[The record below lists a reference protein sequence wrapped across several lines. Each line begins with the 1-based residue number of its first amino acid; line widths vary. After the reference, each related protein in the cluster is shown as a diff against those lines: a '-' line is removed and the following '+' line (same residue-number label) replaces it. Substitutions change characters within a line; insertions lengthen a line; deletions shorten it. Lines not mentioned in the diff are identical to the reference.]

1 MHETRNINAAD
12 APAPPKGLRDL
23 WYSRGGTTCRRVIAA
38 VIYRLYRLLGEV
50 VAVVLGLGIAV
61 LWLGTS
67 LVSQQ
72 STDLTVLRPNI
83 KLWFAEAFDGRD
95 AEFGRL
101 ELDWLPES
109 EQVVVTIEDAVVKDE
124 AGEILERFD
133 LIRSTL
139 SFEDGLLKPPSLL
152 NAEVKGGV
160 LSFVEYE
167 DGSIKFGLGPPDS
180 VGRLGPVY
188 NSKDTT
194 SSSSDLDIREALQS
208 IEFIQINDAEV
219 FIRSELSG
227 IDLKANVNSLRT
239 AFSNEGDLTV
249 AADGTCEQPSGDI
262 PFSIASVVDQEFEN
276 IKMRLKVQG
285 ARPDKIAPK
294 RGRFWEFQG
303 LAAPVDLTAEVDF
316 SRQDGL
322 RSAEIEME
330 ISEGRFTF
338 LRENETKSYPIHSL
352 IARAALA
359 PGEERMDVSRLDF
372 TSPNLSF
379 KASGFLT
386 ELGLLSDGDANSSP
400 VFNLSAQNIRMNMTP
415 RFPTETHIK
424 QLDLIGYA
432 DFDSRQVTIDRGSMA
447 LFDSVHD
454 FSGGMSVTEKNQ
466 IKTVRFESTMSGTLT
481 HEELLMLWPVNAFVG
496 ARQWIDR
503 AILAGDLTK
512 VEAEVNLDESFFDAP
527 TLTADRFKLLFA
539 GHGFDVKYM
548 MAMPSANGVRG
559 EGELIGNRLGV
570 KFNGGKIMSV
580 DVHDGEVDIPVIL
593 PFGGDVIVT
602 ANGSGQ
608 VSSMLELANN
618 PPFEIADRYNID
630 PNDLVGQGKV
640 SVEVIRPLRAE
651 VPAEQIAYQINGDF
665 TDVAVPFKIGRYDIK
680 NGSVAL
686 NINQDRVIMSGPV
699 DIGPWHI
706 NMSWEETVG
715 DPSALAQYGVS
726 GTINADVLDALG
738 IASRSWFDGDAAVTV
753 RAEGSGAEIKYAEV
767 DLDLT
772 KSEVSLEHIWL
783 KPIGETAHMLV
794 QLRRSSG
801 GGYIIDNTRLT
812 GEGIAV
818 NGRAEL
824 DAQFKP
830 RLIDLTNIQI
840 ESLID
845 SAVQVR
851 SDREAGRLNIELDAE
866 FLDVSAW
873 TEDLFAERQ
882 SNLDIPVSFRGEVER
897 LILDRDYTVTQ
908 SEFNFSHSGE
918 VIEAASLKAL
928 TEEKVLNLEL
938 TTRED
943 KRRQVAVT
951 VPNASKA
958 VAAFIGLA
966 NTTGGSLTII
976 ADLPA
981 EGEEGPIIGNA
992 EMRDFTL
999 NEAPA
1004 LAQLLSLASLTGLAD
1019 TLTNGSMQ
1027 FDRFKV
1033 PFTVLDDD
1041 IAIRDA
1047 RLYGPAL
1054 GMTGDGEVNLERRE
1068 MDFDGT
1074 IVPAYT
1080 TNSLLADIPLVGKLF
1095 AQEKGGGLLALT
1107 YTASGPFEKTQIAV
1121 NPLSAL
1127 TPGFLRGIFKRDRT
1141 QVDEA
1146 IVAAVEDIAPPE
1158 LDAR

>member
-23 WYSRGGTTCRRVIAA
+23 WYSRGGTACRRVIAA
-38 VIYRLYRLLGEV
+38 VIYRLYRLLGEA

-83 KLWFAEAFDGRD
+83 KLWFADAFDGRD

-101 ELDWLPES
+101 ELAWLPES
-109 EQVVVTIEDAVVKDE
+109 DQVVVTIEDAAIKDE
-124 AGEILERFD
+124 AGEILEKFD

-139 SFEDGLLKPPSLL
+139 SFEDGLLKPPRLL

-167 DGSIKFGLGPPDS
+167 DGRVIFGLGPPDS

-194 SSSSDLDIREALQS
+194 SSSSDLDIREVMQS
-208 IEFIQINDAEV
+208 IEFIQINDAAV

-262 PFSIASVVDQEFEN
+262 PFSIASVVNQEFEN

-285 ARPDKIAPK
+285 ARPDEIAPK
-294 RGRFWEFQG
+294 RGRFWELQG

-330 ISEGRFTF
+330 VSEGRFTF

-352 IARAALA
+352 ITRAALA
-359 PGEERMDVSRLDF
+359 PGEERMDVSQLDL

-454 FSGGMSVTEKNQ
+454 FSGGMSVTQQNQ
-466 IKTVRFESTMSGTLT
+466 IKTVRFKSKMSGTLT

-570 KFNGGKIMSV
+570 KFHDGKIMSV
-580 DVHDGEVDIPVIL
+580 DVHDGEVDIAVIL
-593 PFGGDVIVT
+593 PFGGDVFVT

-630 PNDLVGQGKV
+630 PNDLVGQGKI
-640 SVEVIRPLRAE
+640 SVEVVRPLRKV
-651 VPAEQIAYQINGDF
+651 VPAEQIRYQINGDF
-665 TDVAVPFKIGRYDIK
+665 AEVAVPFKIGRYDIK
-680 NGSVAL
+680 NGSFTLDV
-686 NINQDRVIMSGPV
+686 NRDRVMMSGPV
-699 DIGPWHI
+699 DIGPWHV
-706 NMSWEETVG
+706 NMSWDETVG

-772 KSEVSLEHIWL
+772 NSELSLEHIWL
-783 KPIGETAHMLV
+783 KPIGETAHMLA

-928 TEEKVLNLEL
+928 TDEKVLNLEL

-966 NTTGGSLTII
+966 NTTGGNLTII

-1019 TLTNGSMQ
+1019 TLTSGSMQ
-1027 FDRFKV
+1027 FDRFKL
-1033 PFTVLDDD
+1033 PFTVLGDD

-1054 GMTGDGEVNLERRE
+1054 GMTGEGEINLERRV

-1127 TPGFLRGIFKRDRT
+1127 TPGFLRGIFKRDRST
-1141 QVDEA
+1141 VDDAIKEA
-1146 IVAAVEDIAPPE
+1146 VLDVAPPE
-1158 LDAR
+1158 LEAP